1 MKPDSGMPNPTA
13 IREVLVKEEHRI
25 LLAFLLITLI
35 AVFFYTR
42 PFKEPSAVPE
52 SSQNQEYLEEGPLA
66 GDEKEAEL
74 KPPIQRNEGPV
85 TPLPPSLFIGKGE
98 VVVVDTDLYRIELST
113 RGGTIQSVKLKQY
126 RGWELD
132 SLKNTWEEKEQV
144 ELIPEGKRA
153 LGLSLGFESAYEG
166 RKIEEIDLMDAFFEV
181 DKKALSL
188 FQPGEE
194 GVVNFSLLLPTGQ
207 RVLKTFYFQE
217 GSYLVGLDWESSSA
231 ERGTLTWGAGLRS
244 TEKKETDLSDFAS
257 VVLMGGE
264 FLRFARK
271 EKKKELLNPI
281 ELESKSGQ
289 VSWAG
294 VRNKYFLASIIPR
307 EGEIEGFS
315 AQQLGLTNLAVSIFS
330 RSASRVRYDIY
341 IGPIDYEKLRNLEVG
356 LERVVDM
363 GWGWIRPIS
372 KGILYLLKF
381 LYRSLPGHNYGV
393 VIIIFSGL
401 MMLIFFPLSLKSLRA
416 TRSMQKIQP
425 KITQLREKH
434 KKDPQRMN
442 REMMALYKK
451 NKVNPLGGC
460 LPLVFQ
466 MPVFFGLYAVLRS
479 TIELRGADFLMISDL
494 SQPYPILA
502 FIMGGTMIVQQRFTG
517 VSQDPRQKMMMWM
530 MPVFMTVIFINFPA
544 GLVLYWLTYNILS
557 ITQHLL
563 IRRREKVE
571 EVSG

>member
-1 MKPDSGMPNPTA
+1 
-13 IREVLVKEEHRI
+13 VKEEHRI

-52 SSQNQEYLEEGPLA
+52 SSQNQGYLEEDPLA
-66 GDEKEAEL
+66 GDEVETEL
-74 KPPIQRNEGPV
+74 KPSIPRNEGPV
-85 TPLPPSLFIGKGE
+85 TPLPPSLFIGEGK
-98 VVVVDTDLYRIELST
+98 VVVVETDLYRIELST

-126 RGWELD
+126 RGWERD
-132 SLKNTWEEKEQV
+132 SLKNSWEEKEQV
-144 ELIPEGKRA
+144 ELIPEGRRA
-153 LGLSLGFESAYEG
+153 LGLSLGFVSAYGG

-181 DKKALSL
+181 DKNSLSL
-188 FQPGEE
+188 YQPGED
-194 GVVNFSLLLPTGQ
+194 GMIKFSLLLPTGQ
-207 RVLKTFYFQE
+207 RVMKTFYFQQ
-217 GSYLVGLDWESSSA
+217 GSYLIGLDWESSSA

-244 TEKKETDLSDFAS
+244 TEKKETDLSDFAT

-264 FLRFARK
+264 FLRFTRK
-271 EKKKELLNPI
+271 EKKMEILNPI

-289 VSWAG
+289 VAWAG

-315 AQQLGLTNLAVSIFS
+315 AQQLSLKNLGVSLFS

-341 IGPIDYEKLRNLEVG
+341 IGPIDYEELRNLEVG

-381 LYRSLPGHNYGV
+381 LYRTLPGHNYGV
-393 VIIIFSGL
+393 VIIVFSGL

-425 KITQLREKH
+425 KITQLREKY

-442 REMMALYKK
+442 RETMALYKK

-494 SQPYPILA
+494 SQPFPILA
-502 FIMGGTMIVQQRFTG
+502 VVMGGTMIIQQRFTG
-517 VSQDPRQKMMMWM
+517 ASQDPKQKMMMWM

-544 GLVLYWLTYNILS
+544 GLVLYWLTYNILT

-563 IRRREKVE
+563 IRRRERVE
-571 EVSG
+571 EVNG